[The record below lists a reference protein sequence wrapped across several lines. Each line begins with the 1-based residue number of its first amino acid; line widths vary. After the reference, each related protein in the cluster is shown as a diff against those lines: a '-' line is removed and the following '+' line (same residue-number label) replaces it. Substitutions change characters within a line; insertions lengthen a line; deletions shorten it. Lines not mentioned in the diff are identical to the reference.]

1 MKAEET
7 EPESKFG
14 DPRKFDPSF
23 KGPIHN
29 RSCTDVL
36 CCILFILAL
45 MGYFAVGILA
55 WSQGDP
61 KKVIYPTDSRGQF
74 CGQQFTSLEKK
85 PLLFYFNIL
94 KCASP
99 LVLLELQC
107 PTTQICVEKCPDRF
121 LTLVKAKL
129 NTQNWQYYSQFC
141 KQDVDLTKS
150 APELLRDKAC
160 PAMIFPSKA
169 FTRRCLPALET
180 KKDGVV
186 VIGNETSFTVGN
198 NTNVNT
204 TDLLEASKKSNIV
217 MEARQV
223 FMRIFEDYTQSWHW
237 ILLGLAVAMVLSLLF
252 IVLLRFLAGVM
263 VWVMIIMVL
272 LVIAYGIF
280 HCYMQYVQFQG
291 QPGADVSI
299 TDLGLQTDFS
309 VYLQLQQTWLAFMII
324 LCIVEVII
332 ILLLIFL
339 RKRLQI
345 AIALIKEASRAV
357 GHVMSSLFYPLL
369 TFALLALVIA
379 YWAIT
384 AVFLSTS
391 NTAVYKVFNN
401 SECEFSRQTCDPQT
415 FNISNISSVCPD
427 AECMFA
433 FYGGE
438 TFYHRFLILF
448 QFYNLFLFFWC
459 VNFVVAL
466 GNVTLAGAF
475 ASYYWAFKKPEDI
488 PAFPV
493 FSSFGRALRY
503 HTGSL
508 AFGSLILAIVQVI
521 RVVLEYLDHK
531 LKGAENRFAK
541 FLLSCLKCCFW
552 CLEKCIRFINRN
564 AYIMVAIYGKN
575 FCTSAKDAFFLLMR
589 NIIRVAVL
597 DKVTDF
603 LLFLGKLLIVG
614 IVGIGSFFFFSGRI
628 KAVEEAAPSLNYYWV
643 PILTVVFG
651 AYVIA
656 HGFFSVYAM
665 CVDTL
670 FLCFCEDLERNDGST
685 ERPYLMSP
693 ELHDILSVS
702 KVTAVE
708 ERKEGEEE
716 ELALQENGEVQLKQ
730 QESLKQENEEETPL
744 MQETVLK
751 QEVMLTQ
758 EVPLRQEVV
767 LTQEITLTREVPL
780 NQETAGLQVTTQK
793 EEAELMLTQDEVRVK
808 EEKKEE
814 RGVELVMPGP
824 QNTVQQNGIHE
835 DDVQEAVESREEEQ
849 QEPEEPKPLEN
860 GPQESETPLT
870 PQNE

>member
-14 DPRKFDPSF
+14 DSRKYDPSF
-23 KGPIHN
+23 KGPIQN
-29 RSCTDVL
+29 RGCTDVL
-36 CCILFILAL
+36 CCVLFILAL
-45 MGYFAVGILA
+45 MGYFVVGILA

-61 KKVIYPTDSRGQF
+61 RKVIYPTDSRGQF
-74 CGQQFTSLEKK
+74 CGQQGTILEKK

-99 LVLLELQC
+99 LVLLEFQC

-121 LTLVKAKL
+121 LTLVKAKRKDQDL
-129 NTQNWQYYSQFC
+129 QYYSQFC
-141 KQDVDLTKS
+141 KEGVDITLTT
-150 APELLRDKAC
+150 PELLRDRAC
-160 PAMIFPSKA
+160 PAMIFPSKP

-180 KKDGVV
+180 RKGGVV
-186 VIGNETSFTVGN
+186 VIGNETSFTDGN
-198 NTNVNT
+198 NMNVNT

-237 ILLGLAVAMVLSLLF
+237 ILLGLLVAMVLSLLF
-252 IVLLRFLAGVM
+252 ILLLRLLAGVM

-272 LVIAYGIF
+272 LVIAYGIV
-280 HCYMQYVQFQG
+280 HCYMQYVQFRG

-391 NTAVYKVFNN
+391 SAAVYKVFNS
-401 SECEFSRQTCDPQT
+401 SECELSRQTCDPET
-415 FNISNISSVCPD
+415 FNSSNISSLCPD

-438 TFYHRFLILF
+438 TFYHRYLILF

-466 GNVTLAGAF
+466 GHVTLAGAF
-475 ASYYWAFKKPEDI
+475 ASYYWAFQKPDDI
-488 PAFPV
+488 PAFPI
-493 FSSFGRALRY
+493 FSSLGRALRY

-521 RVVLEYLDHK
+521 RVTLEYLDHK
-531 LKGAENRFAK
+531 LKAALHK
-541 FLLSCLKCCFW
+541 QKSKMKC
-552 CLEKCIRFINRN
+552 E
-564 AYIMVAIYGKN
+564 
-575 FCTSAKDAFFLLMR
+575 
-589 NIIRVAVL
+589 
-597 DKVTDF
+597 
-603 LLFLGKLLIVG
+603 
-614 IVGIGSFFFFSGRI
+614 
-628 KAVEEAAPSLNYYWV
+628 
-643 PILTVVFG
+643 
-651 AYVIA
+651 
-656 HGFFSVYAM
+656 
-665 CVDTL
+665 
-670 FLCFCEDLERNDGST
+670 
-685 ERPYLMSP
+685 
-693 ELHDILSVS
+693 SVS
-702 KVTAVE
+702 
-708 ERKEGEEE
+708 
-716 ELALQENGEVQLKQ
+716 
-730 QESLKQENEEETPL
+730 
-744 MQETVLK
+744 
-751 QEVMLTQ
+751 
-758 EVPLRQEVV
+758 
-767 LTQEITLTREVPL
+767 
-780 NQETAGLQVTTQK
+780 
-793 EEAELMLTQDEVRVK
+793 
-808 EEKKEE
+808 
-814 RGVELVMPGP
+814 
-824 QNTVQQNGIHE
+824 
-835 DDVQEAVESREEEQ
+835 EEQ
-849 QEPEEPKPLEN
+849 AEATVARKNSLRWR
-860 GPQESETPLT
+860 
-870 PQNE
+870 